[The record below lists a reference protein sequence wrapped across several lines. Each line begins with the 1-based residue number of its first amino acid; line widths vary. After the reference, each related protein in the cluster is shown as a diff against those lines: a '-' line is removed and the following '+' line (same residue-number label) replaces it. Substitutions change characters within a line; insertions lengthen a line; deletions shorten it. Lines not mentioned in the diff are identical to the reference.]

1 MGARSFEDLVAWQL
15 SRQLHSEVVEFTANG
30 AAARDFHYRD
40 QIRAS
45 SASAPA
51 NIAEGFARFRPR
63 EFARFLEFAKA
74 SLAETRSHL
83 IIGHDRGYLSED
95 HFSRLSNL
103 ARAAERATTNLLRNR
118 RQEAEASRGT
128 WK

>member
-15 SRQLHSEVVEFTANG
+15 SRHLHSEVVEFTANG

-63 EFARFLEFAKA
+63 EFARFLEFDGFRISRKPRKEPRRICCGIVSGQLS
-74 SLAETRSHL
+74 SLVNIEAICRREAPC
-83 IIGHDRGYLSED
+83 SEVPQ
-95 HFSRLSNL
+95 RLP
-103 ARAAERATTNLLRNR
+103 
-118 RQEAEASRGT
+118 G
-128 WK
+128 